1 MNALKILTD
10 VTRPQQTASTKTDI
24 INAIASED
32 SSSSTT
38 TCANVRLNTAILP
51 FLLKFLRRRMSI
63 MSEIYLK
70 LLGGYV
76 PLSRAYSTHILV
88 SNLNVIEN

>member
-1 MNALKILTD
+1 
-10 VTRPQQTASTKTDI
+10 
-24 INAIASED
+24 
-32 SSSSTT
+32 
-38 TCANVRLNTAILP
+38 
-51 FLLKFLRRRMSI
+51 